1 MEAGETVR
9 NTPLKLRLV
18 LLAVPLLIT
27 GCQSPYIYQ
36 WGHYEDLVYVTYA
49 KPGKLPPEAQVLKM
63 EEDLQKA
70 AAANKPVPPG
80 FHAYLGY
87 LDYQLGKTDLAR
99 QEFEK
104 EKTQFPESTV
114 FMDRMLSR
122 LAKQ

>member
-1 MEAGETVR
+1 MEAGETVSNVR
-9 NTPLKLRLV
+9 LKLLPL

-27 GCQSPYIYQ
+27 GCQSTVYH

-87 LDYQLGKTDLAR
+87 LDYQLGKPDLAR

-104 EKTQFPESTV
+104 EKAQFPESTV
-114 FMDRMLSR
+114 FMDRMMTNLVT
-122 LAKQ
+122 K

>member
-1 MEAGETVR
+1 MEAGETVSNAR
-9 NTPLKLRLV
+9 LKLLPL

-27 GCQSPYIYQ
+27 GCQSPYVYH
-36 WGHYEDLVYVTYA
+36 WGRYESLVYVTYA
-49 KPGKLPPEAQVLKM
+49 KPGKVPPEAQVQKM

-87 LDYQLGKTDLAR
+87 LDYQLGKPGLAR

-104 EKTQFPESTV
+104 EKAQFPESTV
-114 FMDRMLSR
+114 FMDRMLAS
-122 LAKQ
+122 LAKK

>member
-1 MEAGETVR
+1 MSDAR
-9 NTPLKLRLV
+9 LKLLPL
-18 LLAVPLLIT
+18 LLALPLLIT
-27 GCQSPYIYQ
+27 GCQSTVYS

-49 KPGKLPPEAQVLKM
+49 KPGALPPEAQALKL

-87 LDYQLGKTDLAR
+87 LDYQLGKLELAR
-99 QEFEK
+99 EEFEK
-104 EKTQFPESTV
+104 EKAQFPESTV